1 MFGNIAFKVLNIQIN
16 KTGTVTHND
25 NHCDGDNDNGDDIAH
40 NDVNSNTI
48 SNNEQS
54 TYKSNNLPKCRICLS
69 EEIDKDNNPLISPC
83 NCSGTVQF
91 IHLECLKL
99 WLQNKITFR
108 KYRCLNILIKKPFQ
122 CELCKTNLPNTITL
136 PNNKQISL
144 IQLPV
149 DQQSSNYFTI
159 EHIPKPQQ
167 QEHQPSTTFI
177 YTIKFDVKP
186 SIYIGRSSA
195 CDLKM
200 TDASISRNHALM
212 QLKNNK
218 IYIRDMNSRFG
229 TFAEFRHNNILF
241 LPNKTFCIIIK
252 QCLFE
257 FTLKRTFTSIMKC
270 TKSKYFLWNDY
281 NSYINDSINYPMCNN
296 NNKNNNG
303 NNKKESFQ
311 INTKRSSNR
320 DLNDKN
326 EIYKGMGFS
335 VCNNNTTF
343 VNNGNVSRVNLL
355 GETKVDVGVKDN
367 SSNNNTE
374 RKDDEHASNINNDN
388 DDGSSSERVSK
399 EEEDNNVNNVVH
411 NN

>member
-1 MFGNIAFKVLNIQIN
+1 MLNIQIN
-16 KTGTVTHND
+16 KTETITHND
-25 NHCDGDNDNGDDIAH
+25 NGNDNCDIPH

-48 SNNEQS
+48 SNNINNNEQLS
-54 TYKSNNLPKCRICLS
+54 YKSNNLPKCRICLS
-69 EEIDKDNNPLISPC
+69 EETDKDNNPLISPC

-99 WLQNKITFR
+99 WLQTKITFR

-159 EHIPKPQQ
+159 EHLPKPQQ

-186 SIYIGRSSA
+186 SIYIGRSSS

-200 TDASISRNHALM
+200 TDASISRNHALV

-229 TFAEFRHNNILF
+229 TFAEFKHNNILF

-270 TKSKYFLWNDY
+270 KKSKYFLWNDY

-296 NNKNNNG
+296 NKNNNV
-303 NNKKESFQ
+303 NKKRESFQ
-311 INTKRSSNR
+311 INTQRSSNR
-320 DLNDKN
+320 DLNNKN

-367 SSNNNTE
+367 SNNNTE
-374 RKDDEHASNINNDN
+374 RKDEYESNINNDN
-388 DDGSSSERVSK
+388 DSSNSERVSK
-399 EEEDNNVNNVVH
+399 EEDNNNVNNVVH